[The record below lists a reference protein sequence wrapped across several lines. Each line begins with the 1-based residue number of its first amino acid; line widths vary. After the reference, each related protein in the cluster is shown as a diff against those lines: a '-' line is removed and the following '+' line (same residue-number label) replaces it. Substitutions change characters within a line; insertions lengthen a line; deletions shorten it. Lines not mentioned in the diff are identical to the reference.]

1 MYHSTSRRIV
11 SQEAITITDELIDA
25 QPLWEYPCIALSK
38 PHTFMTLNFSN
49 DVDDDDIETSGK
61 FQFES

>member
-1 MYHSTSRRIV
+1 LV
-11 SQEAITITDELIDA
+11 SDFQLILQEAITVTDELIDA

-38 PHTFMTLNFSN
+38 PHTFMTLNFN
-49 DVDDDDIETSGK
+49 HDITDKAIETSGK